1 MAVLG
6 RKNLPILPQH
16 RREKE
21 KETTEVSIDLNL
33 IQMQTNPNNYSYQ
46 SLIIRPSPSQYIDIH
61 QLMVNIFTNDSK

>member
-33 IQMQTNPNNYSYQ
+33 IQMQTNPNNYSY
-46 SLIIRPSPSQYIDIH
+46 SLIISENKLQLNYKIH
-61 QLMVNIFTNDSK
+61 PNNLHLTSIL